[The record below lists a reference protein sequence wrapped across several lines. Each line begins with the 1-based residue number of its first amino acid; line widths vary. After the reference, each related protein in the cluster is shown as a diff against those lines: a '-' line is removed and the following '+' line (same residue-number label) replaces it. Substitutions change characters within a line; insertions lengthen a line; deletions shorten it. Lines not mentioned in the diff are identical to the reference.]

1 MAKRD
6 YYKVLGV
13 ARTASPEELKKAYR
27 KLALKYHPDRNPGDK
42 KAEELFKECSEAY
55 EVLSDP
61 QRRSR
66 FDQFGHAGSDMGGTS
81 GAGGNPFGGA
91 GFGDIFGDVFSEF
104 FGAGS
109 SPRGGGANRGQPG
122 ADLSYNMDLTFEQ
135 AAFGYSTDLVIP
147 RLDSCDRCSGSGAK
161 SSKDIEVCPVCHGT
175 GQQRIQQGF
184 LSVATTCSQCRGNGK
199 IIRNACTQ
207 CHGKGRVNVRK
218 KLKVNIPAGID
229 SGARVKLSGEG
240 EAGLN
245 GGPNGSLYLNINVLK
260 HSIFERDGYD
270 VYCQVPISITQAAL
284 GTELEVPTLGGRAK
298 LNVAAGTQNDSI
310 YRLKNKGIAHLHG
323 NRIGDLYVKIV
334 VEVPT
339 NLTKEQK
346 NLLQEFAKISG
357 EESNPMK
364 QSFMDKLKEF
374 LA

>member
-6 YYKVLGV
+6 YYEVLGV
-13 ARTASPEELKKAYR
+13 SKTASPDELKKAYR

-55 EVLSDP
+55 EVLSDS
-61 QRRSR
+61 QRRSQ
-66 FDQFGHAGSDMGGTS
+66 FDQFGHAGDNMG
-81 GAGGNPFGGA
+81 GGNPFEGS
-91 GFGDIFGDVFSEF
+91 GFGDIFGDVFGEF
-104 FGAGS
+104 FGGSGGSGRRGSSRGQAGS
-109 SPRGGGANRGQPG
+109 
-122 ADLSYNMDLTFEQ
+122 DLSYNMDLTFEQ
-135 AAFGYSTDLVIP
+135 AAFGYSTELVIP

-161 SSKDIEVCPVCHGT
+161 SSKDIEVCSVCKGS

-184 LSVATTCSQCRGNGK
+184 FSVATTCSQCRGNGK
-199 IIRNACTQ
+199 IIRNPCTQ
-207 CHGKGRVNVRK
+207 CHGRGRVNVRK

-240 EAGLN
+240 EAGMN
-245 GGPNGSLYLNINVLK
+245 GGPQGSLYLVINVQE
-260 HSIFERDGYD
+260 HTIFERDGYD
-270 VYCQVPISITQAAL
+270 VFCKVPISITQAAL

-298 LNVAAGTQNDSI
+298 LNIGAGTQNDSI

-323 NRIGDLYVKIV
+323 NGIGDLYVKIL

-346 NLLQEFAKISG
+346 TLLEDFAKISK

-364 QSFMDKLKEF
+364 KSFMDKLKDF

>member
-6 YYKVLGV
+6 YYEVLGV
-13 ARTASPEELKKAYR
+13 SKSASPDELKKAYR
-27 KLALKYHPDRNPGDK
+27 KLALKYHPDRNPGNK
-42 KAEELFKECSEAY
+42 KAEESFKECSEAY
-55 EVLSDP
+55 EVLSDS
-61 QRRSR
+61 QRRSQ
-66 FDQFGHAGSDMGGTS
+66 FDQFGHVGESMG
-81 GAGGNPFGGA
+81 GGNPFEGS
-91 GFGDIFGDVFSEF
+91 GFGDIFGDVFGEF
-104 FGAGS
+104 FGGTGGS
-109 SPRGGGANRGQPG
+109 GRRTGASRGQPG
-122 ADLSYNMDLTFEQ
+122 SDLSYNMDLTFEQ
-135 AAFGYSTDLVIP
+135 AAFGYSTELVIP

-161 SSKDIEVCPVCHGT
+161 SSKDIEVCPVCKGS

-184 LSVATTCSQCRGNGK
+184 FSVATTCGQCRGNGK
-199 IIRNACTQ
+199 IIRNPCNR
-207 CHGKGRVNVRK
+207 CHGKGRVNIRK

-229 SGARVKLSGEG
+229 TGARVKLSGEG

-245 GGPNGSLYLNINVLK
+245 GGPHGSLYLVINVLE

-270 VYCQVPISITQAAL
+270 VFCRVPISITQAAL

-298 LNVAAGTQNDSI
+298 LNIAAGTQNDSV

-323 NRIGDLYVKIV
+323 SGIGDLYVKIV

-346 NLLQEFAKISG
+346 NLLTEFAVISK

-364 QSFMDKLKEF
+364 KTFMNKLKDF